1 MLMYSNNFAVASNE
15 TKSEFVV
22 SFMQQ
27 IPILDGNPGVVQGTS
42 TEPVADIVLTGE
54 GAKALADLIYNVL
67 ERNA

>member
-27 IPILDGNPGVVQGTS
+27 IPILDGNPGVVQGIS

-54 GAKALADLIYNVL
+54 CAKALADLIYNVL
-67 ERNA
+67 ERDS